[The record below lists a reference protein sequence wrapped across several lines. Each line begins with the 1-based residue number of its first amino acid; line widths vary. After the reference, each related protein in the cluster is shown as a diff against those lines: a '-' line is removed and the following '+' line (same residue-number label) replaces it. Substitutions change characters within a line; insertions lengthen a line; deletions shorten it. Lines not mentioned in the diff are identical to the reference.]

1 MPEEKVTDLVNIK
14 DILPAN
20 LQILP
25 LVTRPIFPNIM
36 IPITFSGDEFLESIK
51 EAQEKY
57 NGFMGLV
64 FAKEVDEADYFKSK
78 LYDVGTVVKI
88 HKTTMI
94 SPNAMQVIVQG
105 IGRFKKKDILPSNIG
120 IIWNITY
127 NDEIEIPASDEV
139 KAYMLAIMTSLKEIF
154 KVNPILQ
161 EELKLLMSQV
171 SYDRPGILIDLISS
185 MLKTEGK
192 ELQELLEEFD
202 LEHRSRK
209 LLTMLKKELEISQL
223 QMKISKQIE
232 DKISKQ
238 QKEYFLREQLKLIKQ
253 ELGMEKDEKSAE
265 VEKIRNRLKHIK
277 LSQEAK
283 DVVTEQMEKLNFLD
297 KSSPEYHIT
306 RSYVE
311 SIVELPWGVYSKDR
325 LDIKKAK
332 SILDKDHY
340 GLEDVKTNILEF
352 ISTVMKTGNV
362 SGSILCLV
370 GPPGVG
376 KTSIGKSIAEA
387 LNRKFYRFSVGG
399 MVDEAEI
406 KGHRRTYVGAMPGKM
421 IQALKV
427 VKTSNPV
434 IMIDEIDKIGN
445 SFRGDPASALLE
457 ALDPEQNKDFLDHY
471 LDVRYDLSK
480 ILFITTAN
488 QLDTIP
494 RPLLDRMELIQL
506 PGYILEEKLQ
516 IALKHIIPQQ
526 LKEHALDSKEI
537 SISKNA
543 LTSLIDKYAREAG
556 VRNMEKAVKKIMRK
570 ATLKIAEGKKEKIK
584 VTEKNLEEYLG
595 APVFL
600 TEELYQ
606 KEIPGVTLGLAWTSM
621 GGATLYIEATSI
633 SNKEH
638 GLQLTGQLGN
648 VMKESAEIAYSYIR
662 SHLFNDPNCP
672 EDRKDYF
679 DKNKIH
685 LHVPEGATPKDGPSA
700 GITMALALYS
710 LALNRPVRKE
720 IAMTGELTLTGKV
733 LPIGGVREK
742 TIAARRVGIRELI
755 FPKDNEKD
763 FNKLPD
769 YIREGITAHF
779 VDYFDDVAKIVFPNP
794 Q

>member
-1 MPEEKVTDLVNIK
+1 MYEEQITDLVNIK
-14 DILPAN
+14 DLLPEK
-20 LQILP
+20 LPILP

-36 IPITFSGDEFLESIK
+36 IPITFSGDEFLHSIK
-51 EAQEKY
+51 EAEEKY
-57 NGFMGLV
+57 GGFMGLV
-64 FAKEVDEADYFKSK
+64 FAKEVDEDDYFKSN
-78 LYDVGTVVKI
+78 LYTVGTVVKI
-88 HKTTMI
+88 HKTTLL
-94 SPNAMQVIVQG
+94 SPNSMQVIVQG
-105 IGRFKKKDILPSNIG
+105 VGRFKKKEVVSSDIG
-120 IIWNITY
+120 ILWSVTY
-127 NDEIEIPASDEV
+127 NKELEGSPTDEV

-192 ELQELLEEFD
+192 ELQTLLEEFD
-202 LEHRSRK
+202 LEHRSRR

-223 QMKISKQIE
+223 QMKISKQIDE
-232 DKISKQ
+232 KINKQ
-238 QKEYFLREQLKLIKQ
+238 QKEYFLREQLKVIKQ

-265 VEKIRNRLKHIK
+265 LDKIRERLKHIK
-277 LSQEAK
+277 LSPEAK
-283 DVVTEQMEKLNFLD
+283 DVVTEQMEKLNLLD

-306 RSYVE
+306 RSYIE

-325 LDIKKAK
+325 LDIKKSK
-332 SILDKDHY
+332 TILDKDHY

-406 KGHRRTYVGAMPGKM
+406 KGHRRTYVGAMPGKI
-421 IQALKV
+421 IQALKLL
-427 VKTSNPV
+427 KTTNPV

-457 ALDPEQNKDFLDHY
+457 VLDPEQNKEFLDHY
-471 LDVRYDLSK
+471 LDIRYDLSK
-480 ILFITTAN
+480 ILFVTTAN

-494 RPLLDRMELIQL
+494 RPLLDRMEIIQL

-516 IALKHIIPQQ
+516 IATKYLIPHQ
-526 LKEHALDSKEI
+526 LKEHGLDNKEI
-537 SISKNA
+537 SISKTA
-543 LTSLIDKYAREAG
+543 LEDMIDKYAREAG
-556 VRNMEKAVKKIMRK
+556 VRNLEKAIKKIMRK
-570 ATLKIAEGKKEKIK
+570 VTLKIAEGNTEKIK
-584 VTEKNLEEYLG
+584 ITDKNLEEYLG
-595 APVFL
+595 APVFV

-633 SNKEH
+633 SNKES
-638 GLQLTGQLGN
+638 GLKLTGQLGD
-648 VMKESAEIAYSYIR
+648 VMKESAEIAYSYVR
-662 SHLFNDPNCP
+662 SHLSTDKNCP
-672 EDRKDYF
+672 EERKDYF

-710 LALNRPVRKE
+710 LAIDKPVRKE
-720 IAMTGELTLTGKV
+720 LAMTGELTLTGKV

-742 TIAARRVGIRELI
+742 TIAARRVGIKELI
-755 FPKDNEKD
+755 FPKDNKKD
-763 FNKLPD
+763 FDKLPD
-769 YIREGITAHF
+769 YIREGIKAHF
-779 VDYFDDVAKIVFPNP
+779 VNYFEDVIDIAIKK
-794 Q
+794 